1 VAYRDGEW
9 WKRSRYGY
17 ITIQLG
23 ATLTLVEIH
32 TTSHHLNAEDQTLQ
46 RDKRERERERQRER
60 QEKGEMTVTR
70 MNSTTAKNTP
80 AAMSLIRFRYMEF
93 FRFLAYQERE
103 LSQLAG
109 EEAPT
114 VF

>member
-1 VAYRDGEW
+1 MLKIRPCRE
-9 WKRSRYGY
+9 
-17 ITIQLG
+17 T
-23 ATLTLVEIH
+23 
-32 TTSHHLNAEDQTLQ
+32 
-46 RDKRERERERQRER
+46 RERERERQRER

-103 LSQLAG
+103 SCHSSLERRHQPFF
-109 EEAPT
+109 ET
-114 VF
+114 